1 MADSAGIDVTGPA
14 RERFDEVLTP
24 EALDFLAALHRAFD
38 ARRRDLLAGRKRRYA
53 ELTEGG
59 TLGFLPDTKAIRDDD
74 SWRVAEPAPGLR
86 DRRCEVTGPT
96 DAKMAINALNSG
108 ARV

>member
-1 MADSAGIDVTGPA
+1 MAESAGIDVTGPA
-14 RERFDEVLTP
+14 HERFDEVLTP
-24 EALDFLAALHRAFD
+24 EALDFLAALHREFD
-38 ARRRDLLAGRKRRYA
+38 TRRRDLLAARQRRYA
-53 ELTEGG
+53 ELADGG
-59 TLGFLPDTKAIRDDD
+59 TLDFLPDTKAIRDDD